1 MIVFDLKCAENH
13 VFEAW
18 FRSSDAYEEQREAG
32 QICCPH
38 CGDNHISKSVM
49 APNISAKSNRRSD
62 AVQDSEDLVGL
73 DQVPV
78 AASAGVPENAEISVE
93 DVKRAA
99 EHMHDVMAK
108 YRKFVEENCENVGD
122 NFAAE
127 ARKIHNGESEERGI
141 YGQTTLEESQELL
154 EEGIDIFPVPGA
166 GKLDS

>member
-18 FRSSDAYEEQREAG
+18 FRSSEAYKEQAASG
-32 QICCPH
+32 QIICPH

-49 APNISAKSNRRSD
+49 APNISAKSNQTSVEHYEEEIPLS
-62 AVQDSEDLVGL
+62 A
-73 DQVPV
+73 VPV
-78 AASAGVPENAEISVE
+78 SASVGVPDNPEISAD

-99 EHMHDVMAK
+99 EHMHEVMAK
-108 YRKFVEENCENVGD
+108 YRKFVEENCEDVGD
-122 NFAAE
+122 NFAEE

-141 YGQTTLEESQELL
+141 YGETTLEESQELL

>member
-18 FRSSDAYEEQREAG
+18 FRSSDAYAEQRDAG

-38 CGDNHISKSVM
+38 CGDNQISKSVM
-49 APNISAKSNRRSD
+49 APNISAKSNSRSD
-62 AVQDSEDLVGL
+62 EGQMSEDLVGL
-73 DQVPV
+73 DQVAV
-78 AASAGVPENAEISVE
+78 SASAGVPENAEISAE

-108 YRKFVEENCENVGD
+108 YRKFVEDNCENVGD
-122 NFAAE
+122 NFAEE
-127 ARKIHNGESEERGI
+127 ARKIHKGESEERGI